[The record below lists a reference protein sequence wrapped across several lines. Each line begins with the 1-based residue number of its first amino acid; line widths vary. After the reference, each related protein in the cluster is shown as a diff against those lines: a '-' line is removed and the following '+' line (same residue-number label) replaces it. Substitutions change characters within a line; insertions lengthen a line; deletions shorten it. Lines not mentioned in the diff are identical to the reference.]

1 MLDRLFTDHPR
12 SVGETYLEHLE
23 SASSFGLRMI
33 LAGLACMIHGIL
45 PFLFV
50 RTGSTTIR
58 ALHNDMLDNRR
69 RTEIT
74 AEPEFGAYI

>member
-1 MLDRLFTDHPR
+1 MLGRLFTDHPR
-12 SVGETYLEHLE
+12 SAGETYLRHLE

-33 LAGLACMIHGIL
+33 LAGLACTIHGVF

-50 RTGSTTIR
+50 RTGSSAIR

-74 AEPEFGAYI
+74 AEPELGAYI